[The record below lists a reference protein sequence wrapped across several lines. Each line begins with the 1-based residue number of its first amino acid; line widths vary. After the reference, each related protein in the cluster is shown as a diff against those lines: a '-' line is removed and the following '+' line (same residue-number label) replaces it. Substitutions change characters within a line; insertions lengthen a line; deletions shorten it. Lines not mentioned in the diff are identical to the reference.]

1 MQQKVV
7 LTKNHIKQEWNQLMK
22 NIKNCINEDIF
33 VYTTCQVRNENL
45 LKVHVFKI
53 CLK

>member
-33 VYTTCQVRNENL
+33 VYTTC
-45 LKVHVFKI
+45 
-53 CLK
+53 